1 MVIVMQYNQNQNNM
15 NQNNTT
21 PKPMESK
28 QITAVEWM
36 FEHLMPFIEFSD
48 AEKRED
54 VRNVLEQAKA
64 MVRQQIAEAYRQ
76 GVEED
81 VYNTPLKTGQ
91 EYYTETYGNP

>member
-1 MVIVMQYNQNQNNM
+1 
-15 NQNNTT
+15 
-21 PKPMESK
+21 
-28 QITAVEWM
+28 
-36 FEHLMPFIEFSD
+36 
-48 AEKRED
+48 
-54 VRNVLEQAKA
+54 

>member
-1 MVIVMQYNQNQNNM
+1 M
-15 NQNNTT
+15 
-21 PKPMESK
+21 KSK
-28 QITAVEWM
+28 QITAVEWLEGELHKYIAY
-36 FEHLMPFIEFSD
+36 FEGNHKASIYSIYDLLNSF
-48 AEKRED
+48 EK
-54 VRNVLEQAKA
+54 AKA